1 MQFTNW
7 PTARGKLK
15 QWNSWV
21 KGNCISLHISLPNL
35 TGRLDWT
42 ARWINPRHFF
52 LDLMKYETKV
62 TRIFLG
68 QWVSDNYACRDSV
81 TTPVCQHFVQ
91 TYRDSCKWPEMKTSC
106 PLTCKFCVP
115 PPRCATK
122 ASRYGCCWDKKTE
135 AKSYA
140 GDGCP
145 ECRDQFPSYCRERI
159 ARHPRKSACNKHGSK
174 MCPKSCGV
182 CEHKAAAAQAPPEC
196 LYSHYG
202 CCWDLTSAQ
211 GPVGE
216 GCVACRDRHGF
227 KRLCK
232 LWSHYCKDEAYKYV
246 QKNVIDEYRETCPM
260 TCGKCRIGQKML
272 DLSVY
277 KRNWY
282 YMMSLRS
289 RWRPAK
295 KADWRQ

>member
-1 MQFTNW
+1 MNQYGRFII
-7 PTARGKLK
+7 
-15 QWNSWV
+15 
-21 KGNCISLHISLPNL
+21 ISISP
-35 TGRLDWT
+35 
-42 ARWINPRHFF
+42 
-52 LDLMKYETKV
+52 V
-62 TRIFLG
+62 
-68 QWVSDNYACRDSV
+68 ACRDSI

-159 ARHPRKSACNKHGSK
+159 ARHPRKSACNKNGSK

-216 GCVACRDRHGF
+216 GCVACRDRLRTRACKNLLRNYRLKGIEGCKWKSVKSICALTCNSCVVKPKCALETSKYGCCWDKKTEAKGF
-227 KRLCK
+227 
-232 LWSHYCKDEAYKYV
+232 YGEG
-246 QKNVIDEYRETCPM
+246 CP
-260 TCGKCRIGQKML
+260 
-272 DLSVY
+272 
-277 KRNWY
+277 
-282 YMMSLRS
+282 
-289 RWRPAK
+289 A
-295 KADWRQ
+295 

>member
-1 MQFTNW
+1 MNQYGRFII
-7 PTARGKLK
+7 
-15 QWNSWV
+15 
-21 KGNCISLHISLPNL
+21 ISISS
-35 TGRLDWT
+35 
-42 ARWINPRHFF
+42 A
-52 LDLMKYETKV
+52 
-62 TRIFLG
+62 
-68 QWVSDNYACRDSV
+68 ACRDSI

-182 CEHKAAAAQAPPEC
+182 CEHKTAAAQAPPEC

-289 RWRPAK
+289 RWRRAK
-295 KADWRQ
+295 RADWRQ